1 METKRKIG
9 IIFGGQSPEHEVSKM
24 TAQSIMENIDREI
37 FEPVEIFI
45 DKDGNFD
52 TSLLEDIDVAF
63 LAVHGPNCEDGKLQ
77 QFLEDKGMKYTGPKV
92 KASEVNMDKILMHD
106 AFKEAGLAVVKYLGF
121 SNDEKSSDIAEQVM
135 EKIGYP
141 CFVKPNNAGSS
152 IGVSKVDTQA
162 GLIGA
167 ITEAFKY
174 DNKIIVESG
183 VEKPREVEVGILGN
197 DDLTI
202 SDPGEVIS
210 NGEFYSYETKYFQP
224 FDTSTNANLD
234 HGTIEKV
241 KELAQKAYEA
251 TGCTGYSRIDFLIDQ
266 NGEIFINEINTL
278 PGFTKISMYPRLMK
292 SCGIEYKD
300 LITKIIELA

>member
-24 TAQSIMENIDREI
+24 TAQSIMENIDRER
-37 FEPVEIFI
+37 FKPVEIFI
-45 DKDGNFD
+45 DKNGAFD
-52 TSLLEDIDVAF
+52 TNLLGGIDVAF

-77 QFLEDKGMKYTGPKV
+77 QFLEDKGIKYTGPKV
-92 KASEVNMDKILMHD
+92 KASQINMDKIIMHD

-121 SNDEKSSDIAEQVM
+121 DSHEDSKEITDKVA

-152 IGVSKVDTQA
+152 IGVSRVDNQTN
-162 GLIGA
+162 LIEA
-167 ITEAFKY
+167 ITEAFRY
-174 DNKIIVESG
+174 DDKIIIESG
-183 VEKPREVEVGILGN
+183 VQKPREVEVGILGN
-197 DDLTI
+197 NDLTI
-202 SDPGEVIS
+202 SDPGEVMS

-224 FDTSTNANLD
+224 FDTATNADLD
-234 HGTIEKV
+234 HDTIEKV
-241 KELAQKAYEA
+241 KELAKKAYKA